1 MALNFKQFVHCE
13 HKAGY
18 YIPCG
23 DSRDLKRSKSVIFKL
38 ERISIKHQLKT
49 IVVTYQRARKY
60 RQANKQRQRSKD
72 GGRGFGGGLSV
83 ENESV
88 TIPDGKTSA

>member
-18 YIPCG
+18 YI
-23 DSRDLKRSKSVIFKL
+23 LKRSKSLIFKL

-72 GGRGFGGGLSV
+72 GGRGLGGGLSV